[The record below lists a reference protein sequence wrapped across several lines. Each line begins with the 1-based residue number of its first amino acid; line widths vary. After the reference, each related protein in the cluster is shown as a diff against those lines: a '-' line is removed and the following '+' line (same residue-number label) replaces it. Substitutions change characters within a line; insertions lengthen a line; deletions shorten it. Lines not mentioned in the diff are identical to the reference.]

1 VQHSSRSSCYGRA
14 AKKYAAF
21 LASDSV
27 IKMIPRLLG
36 PGLNKAGKFPTLI
49 GQNDNLEGKVG
60 CADVQTVTYHC
71 SMHPHGKAGCQQL
84 PPSGCCTN
92 TSSTFIQTLPA
103 FATQIEEIKASI
115 KFQLKKVLCLG
126 VAIGHV
132 GMQEKVRVACGQC
145 RAVLQSVRKMHP
157 VDNEST
163 ARLPVTANTLLRSWR
178 IWCAVHNVGFM
189 SAVQE
194 LYVNTQMAI
203 NFLVS
208 LLKKNWQ
215 NVKCL
220 YIKSSMGKPV
230 RLY

>member
-1 VQHSSRSSCYGRA
+1 
-14 AKKYAAF
+14 
-21 LASDSV
+21 
-27 IKMIPRLLG
+27 M
-36 PGLNKAGKFPTLI
+36 
-49 GQNDNLEGKVG
+49 
-60 CADVQTVTYHC
+60 
-71 SMHPHGKAGCQQL
+71 
-84 PPSGCCTN
+84 
-92 TSSTFIQTLPA
+92 
-103 FATQIEEIKASI
+103 TQIEEIKASI

-145 RAVLQSVRKMHP
+145 RAVQRPVRKMHP
-157 VDNEST
+157 VDNKST
-163 ARLPVTANTLLRSWR
+163 ARLHVTSDSCSEAGAA
-178 IWCAVHNVGFM
+178 CDAVPDVGF
-189 SAVQE
+189 SGAVQE